1 MRQTDCEPFLTL
13 VSLGNRFRNKTEKS
27 ITLPPTNPLKKKK
40 IPSKIKTSKEN
51 PAKGIM
57 GYCLL

>member
-13 VSLGNRFRNKTEKS
+13 VSLGNQFRNKTEKS
-27 ITLPPTNPLKKKK
+27 ITLPPTNPLKKK